1 MATGR
6 MYTGAPDAAKG
17 HKPLGEY
24 DHDYSADEVGAGWLS
39 FAGAVMLI
47 LGSLNVV
54 YGIAAIDNAQFFVND
69 AKYVFGDL
77 NTWGWFLVV
86 VGAVQFCAAFG
97 IFAGNRLARWIGI
110 VTAVGNAILQLLFL
124 PAYPWLSLTL
134 FAADVFV
141 LYALIAFGGQS
152 ASTPR

>member
-6 MYTGAPDAAKG
+6 MQSGAPEAKG
-17 HKPLGEY
+17 LKPLGAY
-24 DHDYSADEVGAGWLS
+24 DHDYSADEQGAGWLA

-47 LGSLNVV
+47 IGSLNVI
-54 YGIAAIDNAQFFVND
+54 YGIAAIDDSTFFVND
-69 AKYVFGDL
+69 AKHVFGDL

-97 IFAGNRLARWIGI
+97 IFAGHRLGRWIGI
-110 VTAVGNAILQLLFL
+110 VTAACNAVLQLLVL
-124 PAYPWLSLTL
+124 PAYPWLAVTL
-134 FAADVFV
+134 LAVDIFV
-141 LYALIAFGGQS
+141 LYALIAYGGQT